1 MSVRSE
7 IQVRLRFST
16 PPRSNRNHTDRAP
29 FSFDAWI
36 TIEPSNGGI
45 ESMNRKIIIHSDDFD
60 KEIFIFLRE
69 VVVDMPIE
77 WDYDAIGRIR
87 DTVIDALKKMGIV
100 LEIDARLESSIG
112 RRLAKG

>member
-1 MSVRSE
+1 
-7 IQVRLRFST
+7 
-16 PPRSNRNHTDRAP
+16 
-29 FSFDAWI
+29 
-36 TIEPSNGGI
+36 
-45 ESMNRKIIIHSDDFD
+45 
-60 KEIFIFLRE
+60 
-69 VVVDMPIE
+69 MPIE